1 MLVCLPAIC
10 LVSGVLEQ
18 CAPSE
23 FACQQGG
30 CIERE
35 WVCDGDI
42 DCEDKSDETNCS
54 KCQKK
59 VMAVKKYKFQK
70 TEWSIYFKIVFVYSE
85 DSACWNFPFF
95 FLFLLFLHNFF
106 LKSYCVW
113 LMIVLSQLK
122 SVILFFFAIFPWKF
136 IWSKGNLNGINS
148 QFEMHVGY

>member
-54 KCQKK
+54 KCPKK
-59 VMAVKKYKFQK
+59 VMAVKN
-70 TEWSIYFKIVFVYSE
+70 TNFKRLNEAFISKLSLFIQRIVHVGI
-85 DSACWNFPFF
+85 FPF
-95 FLFLLFLHNFF
+95 
-106 LKSYCVW
+106 S
-113 LMIVLSQLK
+113 
-122 SVILFFFAIFPWKF
+122 FFFFYFCTIF
-136 IWSKGNLNGINS
+136 S
-148 QFEMHVGY
+148 